1 MKILKIS
8 MLVVLLLPTL
18 ILAQKKEKKADVP
31 IAFDQARYV
40 FVQAVD
46 GEEFQAGVGTPDRLA
61 IADVRD
67 ALQKW
72 GRYTVTPDRDKADL
86 IFVVHKGRAVDAR
99 TGAAISDDQDA
110 MGVPAGAQAPTRQRP
125 GGVSPNFGGETG
137 GETGGQASTEDDLLK
152 VCQLNANGKLGK
164 PLWMR
169 TFQGGLNSS
178 RLILLVQLRDEV
190 EKTYPRVQASP
201 TSKP

>member
-1 MKILKIS
+1 MKLLKILI
-8 MLVVLLLPTL
+8 LVVLLFPTL
-18 ILAQKKEKKADVP
+18 VLAQKKEKKADVP

-46 GEEFQAGVGTPDRLA
+46 GEEFQAGLGTPDRLA

-86 IFVVHKGRAVDAR
+86 IFVVHKGRVVDAR
-99 TGAAISDDQDA
+99 TGAAIGDDQDS
-110 MGVPAGAQAPTRQRP
+110 MGVPPGAQAPTRQRP

-137 GETGGQASTEDDLLK
+137 GQTGTEDDLLK

-169 TFQGGLNSS
+169 TFQGGLNSP
-178 RLILLVQLRDEV
+178 RLVLLVQLRDEV
-190 EKTYPRVQASP
+190 DRTYPRVQASP
-201 TSKP
+201 AAKP